1 MSKIKPVIIK
11 KVKKNGG
18 GGHHGGA
25 WKVAYADFVTAM
37 MAFFLLM
44 WLLNMTSEEKRARLS
59 TYFKY
64 FSIYES
70 GGTSWMDKSSEIF
83 NESGE
88 SSQKAMPEKY
98 STTVSDMKEMEQ
110 ELKAGLMEEL
120 GDAKDQVIVDT
131 VEGGVRIQMTD
142 REGSLMFDAGSNR
155 LTPKAREILHVIG
168 DNISKLPNKI
178 SIEGHTD
185 ATPYAKSDYSNWELS
200 TERASSARRELEF
213 NGLDP
218 QRIDRVSGYADKDP
232 LIKGNPKDPRNRRI
246 SIILKVP
253 YVDVSKTVRK
263 NVTQIINADT
273 AENKDDGR
281 IMLNKFEENLSILKN
296 GTGEVIKKNGANSVN
311 KHVTDNTN
319 DSVNPQNNNW
329 GPVIKKDEFTPVIKN
344 NDIPKITKDTSGP
357 FIKQGDNS
365 PKTKK
370 PKDSQSLIKNDTSP
384 LLNENKK
391 EVGKRPLII
400 KELANPVISTDD
412 LFRK

>member
-1 MSKIKPVIIK
+1 
-11 KVKKNGG
+11 
-18 GGHHGGA
+18 
-25 WKVAYADFVTAM
+25 M

-110 ELKAGLMEEL
+110 ELKAGLMEGL
-120 GDAKDQVIVDT
+120 GEARDQVIVDT

-142 REGSLMFDAGSNR
+142 REGSLMFDTGSNR
-155 LTPKAREILHVIG
+155 LTQKAREILHVIG
-168 DNISKLPNKI
+168 NKIKKLPNKI

-218 QRIDRVSGYADKDP
+218 KRIDRVSGYADKDP
-232 LIKGNPKDPRNRRI
+232 LIKDNPEDPRNRRI

-253 YVDVSKTVRK
+253 YVDVSKSIPK
-263 NVTQIINADT
+263 NVTQVINADT

-281 IMLNKFEENLSILKN
+281 IMLNKFEENLSIIKN
-296 GTGEVIKKNGANSVN
+296 GTNGAIKKNEANSVN
-311 KHVTDNTN
+311 
-319 DSVNPQNNNW
+319 
-329 GPVIKKDEFTPVIKN
+329 
-344 NDIPKITKDTSGP
+344 NDIPVITKDTSGP

-365 PKTKK
+365 SKTKK

-384 LLNENKK
+384 LLDENKK
-391 EVGKRPLII
+391 GVEKRPLII
-400 KELANPVISTDD
+400 KELTTPVISTDD
-412 LFRK
+412 LFKK